1 MSKNKKMDFLLIY
14 FCTTLK
20 EIFGQYN
27 FQKEQ
32 NSINLNELIKDSLK
46 NNKLKITGLE
56 EVMSSMAQANS
67 DISLSTIKLDDINF
81 GNERNLECLKYLE
94 QLNEALGNIN
104 KLVNLNAN
112 DNYINMPEHCK
123 IEYNEIIEQII
134 DLFVK
139 KLFLDG
145 TKFYLNISPEEVN
158 IDFISPNEEQ
168 LNNFEQKKEN
178 KSYDDELEQ
187 YYIKSRKDCVEYG
200 LREEIIVCTKY
211 E

>member
-1 MSKNKKMDFLLIY
+1 
-14 FCTTLK
+14 
-20 EIFGQYN
+20 
-27 FQKEQ
+27 
-32 NSINLNELIKDSLK
+32 
-46 NNKLKITGLE
+46 
-56 EVMSSMAQANS
+56 
-67 DISLSTIKLDDINF
+67 
-81 GNERNLECLKYLE
+81 
-94 QLNEALGNIN
+94 
-104 KLVNLNAN
+104 
-112 DNYINMPEHCK
+112 MPEHCK

>member
-1 MSKNKKMDFLLIY
+1 MSKNKKMAFLLIY

-27 FQKEQ
+27 LQKGQRVTTLKELME
-32 NSINLNELIKDSLK
+32 NLKI
-46 NNKLKITGLE
+46 NKLNITGLE
-56 EVMSSMAQANS
+56 KFMSKMAQTNN
-67 DISLSTIKLDDINF
+67 DISVSTIKLDDINVE
-81 GNERNLECLKYLE
+81 NEINLECLKYFE
-94 QLNEALGNIN
+94 QLGNEALGNIN

-200 LREEIIVCTKY
+200 LREEIIVCTEY